1 MGSVVGPRITDRNI
15 PGNRQPTERALGCL
29 IEVGRAG
36 SNQSGQAADD
46 SRDRLQ
52 VRDEQRHL
60 TLASRVVGRP
70 QDRGRVDR
78 RHHVRRE
85 RRRDQLPALLCHL
98 EGGGDERLS
107 RGRSDSA
114 FRVGAAFRQ
123 GAI

>member
-70 QDRGRVDR
+70 QDRGRVT
-78 RHHVRRE
+78 V
-85 RRRDQLPALLCHL
+85 AITC
-98 EGGGDERLS
+98 GASGDGISFPRCCVTLKEEAT
-107 RGRSDSA
+107 SA
-114 FRVGAAFRQ
+114 
-123 GAI
+123 